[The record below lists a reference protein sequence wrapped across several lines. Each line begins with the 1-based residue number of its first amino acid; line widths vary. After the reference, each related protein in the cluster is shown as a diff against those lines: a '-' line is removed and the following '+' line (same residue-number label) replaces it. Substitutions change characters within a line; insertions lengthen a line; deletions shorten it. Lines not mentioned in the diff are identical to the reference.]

1 MNKFYQ
7 FWKKYSLPIEY
18 GIPLGKISNKKKQ
31 NKAKSLRGKISL
43 SQSFPCFHPD

>member
-18 GIPLGKISNKKKQ
+18 VIPLGKISNKRKQ
-31 NKAKSLRGKISL
+31 NKAD
-43 SQSFPCFHPD
+43 FAWEN